1 MKSWIEAKEKLLFD
15 LRCAITHI
23 PNQSE
28 DIPRIME
35 RYLGTASE
43 KEKNRWLTAFIQCL
57 NREFYEDPLQDY
69 YRYSMEDV
77 DKLEVIM
84 DTFATEVQQASEE
97 IEKHIQ
103 TAVDRILQIHQKT
116 KYHFIDDYRI
126 SLMVDFFVLVA
137 ESHGQTIT
145 DELIATIFDTFA
157 TEEEIG

>member
-1 MKSWIEAKEKLLFD
+1 MKKTTMFKEKLLFD
-15 LRCAITHI
+15 LKSAITHV
-23 PNQSE
+23 PNQDE

-35 RYLGTASE
+35 RYLATTSE

-69 YRYSMEDV
+69 YRYSMEDIET
-77 DKLEVIM
+77 LEVIM

-103 TAVDRILQIHQKT
+103 TAVDCILRIHQKT

-137 ESHGQTIT
+137 ESHGQTVA
-145 DELIATIFDTFA
+145 DCLIATIFETFA
-157 TEEEIG
+157 TEEENG